1 MPTLLLSFPKFNLN
15 SAKFRANMAVAL
27 HLLLLAGTVSCRR
40 STIKSEPRKLETRSD
55 TQLVLNDAVLEQ
67 SNKQDNTIWR
77 IKADNIVY
85 SEDKQ
90 TATLDRVVG
99 NLLQD
104 GKIVLKISAETAEV
118 RDNGNSILLKEEI
131 IASDSRNGSVINGS
145 VMQWRPQENLL
156 LVEDRLRGMHEE
168 VNITANSGRYL
179 TDRERLELEDNVVAT
194 TNDPAL
200 QLTSDRLVWN
210 IPQNSIK
217 SPGAITIIRYDDN
230 QTVTDRLVGDRA
242 EVDLTRNL
250 AIVNQNVELVTLDPR
265 LQAATDSFIWN
276 YQQRIG
282 MTNSPIQILDRD
294 RQISLTGNGGE
305 IDLTQQTAKLE
316 NGVRGINRQA
326 DQLYARQLT
335 WNINTQ
341 EVEAVGNVVYEQAD
355 PQARLTGE
363 KAIGTLENNN
373 ITVTSDGKQQVT
385 TTIDN

>member
-1 MPTLLLSFPKFNLN
+1 MK
-15 SAKFRANMAVAL
+15 SAKFSTNIAIAL
-27 HLLLLAGTVSCRR
+27 HLLLLAGTVSCGR
-40 STIKSEPRKLETRSD
+40 TITESEPRKSENRSD

-104 GKIVLKISAETAEV
+104 GKIVLKISAKTAEV
-118 RDNGNSILLKEEI
+118 RDNGNSILLQEEI
-131 IASDSRNGSVINGS
+131 IASDPRNGSVINGS
-145 VMQWRPQENLL
+145 VMEWRPQENLL
-156 LVEDRLRGMHEE
+156 LVKDRLRGIHND
-168 VNITANSGRYL
+168 VKITANSGRYL
-179 TDRERLELEDNVVAT
+179 TDLERLELENNVVAT
-194 TNDPAL
+194 ASNSAL

-210 IPQNSIK
+210 IPQDAIE

-242 EVDLTRNL
+242 EVDLIQNL
-250 AIVNQNVELVTLDPR
+250 ATVNHNVELITVDPK
-265 LQAATDSFIWN
+265 LQAATDSFTWN
-276 YQQRIG
+276 YQQRVG
-282 MTNSPIQILDRD
+282 TTNSPIQILDRD

-305 IDLTQQTAKLE
+305 IDLPQQIAKLE

-326 DQLYARQLT
+326 SQLYARQLT
-335 WNINTQ
+335 WNIETQ
-341 EVEAVGNVVYEQAD
+341 EIEAVGNVVYEQVD

-373 ITVTSDGKQQVT
+373 ITVTSNGKQQVT
-385 TTIDN
+385 TTINN